1 MLPILPFIAGAV
13 IGVAGVL
20 IAGDKRTKKKLIEG
34 KKYIEE
40 RYEEGKESVVA
51 ISECV
56 QEKVKSKKTEAETK
70 ADEAESTDEPK

>member
-13 IGVAGVL
+13 VGVAGVL

-40 RYEEGKESVVA
+40 RYEEGKDSVVA

-56 QEKVKSKKTEAETK
+56 KEKVKSKKTETETK
-70 ADEAESTDEPK
+70 LNKADGIDEPK